1 MFMPAKARRIIQ
13 FPAHNPHPVY
23 NRRKQPAARRRRWP
37 RFVMLCVV
45 FLYLVWAGSQLVR
58 QEMRMQ
64 ALEAQYQTLAKRQ
77 AALGE
82 QNEALQE
89 ELYRVLHDPQFLEQ
103 LARRMGMVKPGDTV
117 YVPARPLEER

>member
-1 MFMPAKARRIIQ
+1 
-13 FPAHNPHPVY
+13 
-23 NRRKQPAARRRRWP
+23 
-37 RFVMLCVV
+37 MLCVV